1 MSSASHLLPNRI
13 SGFSRVAIP
22 AFLAIFGMIGS
33 GFAVV
38 ADEDLRRAEEISF
51 FETKI
56 RPVLETSCKS
66 CHGPKVA
73 ESDLRLDS
81 AAALKAG
88 GAVFGPAVVPGKP
101 DESPL
106 LKAIEYKD
114 DDLKMPPKPG
124 PLAAGVVADFRRWI
138 ERGAIWPADATAGD
152 AVKRFDIA
160 TRKAQ
165 LPWLWK
171 GPSKPA
177 VPGVKQ
183 AEWPRGEIDRFLLA
197 GMEAAGIG
205 PAGDIGDVAWLRRAS
220 FVLTGLPPTVAEI
233 DAFLADTAA
242 DKSARAV
249 DRLMASPAYG
259 ERWARHWMDLV
270 RYAESRGH
278 EGDYTIANAWRYR
291 DYLIRAFNADV
302 PYDQFVRE
310 HLAGDLLDQPR
321 LDPKT
326 GANES
331 VLATGWPFLGEEVHS
346 PVDIRQDETDRI
358 DNKIDVLG
366 KTFLGLTIA
375 CARCHDHKF
384 DAISQKDYYALSGFF
399 QSSTYRQTPYATM
412 SADREIGRK
421 LETARTARNQA
432 IRAAL
437 ASAEAPK
444 AAEIETA
451 LKAGAGSDPGRSFEA
466 FSKQLAGIE
475 ESAKKP
481 PGEGSKVVRTI
492 LDFQAGE
499 PGGWNVDGP
508 AFGTGPLPPGTILP
522 PGENGKGLK
531 VVARAGAFVDR
542 HFAKPRHDPASEA
555 EAGSLGN
562 WLRGSGTGRTRKF
575 TVETGHVQFL
585 VSGHMRVFASVA
597 SHFMVTGPLHGRVVR
612 EVKVDGDTPQWVHQ
626 DLTEYVGQRVFIEIT
641 PVADAPGALF
651 AIVETDGPRPPAM
664 AGDSGIVP
672 GVEPGETPNDRLA
685 RAIARAIE
693 ACGKSGPIAPG
704 DARLIDAVLQA
715 PAVLPG
721 FAERLAA
728 IVQAWAGEEKAIAAG
743 IAPQAPLAPALADLN
758 GVDEHVLLRGSWR
771 RQGPMA
777 HRGLPEA
784 FAEPI
789 SLSESSSGRRELAER
804 LTRPD
809 QPLVARVWVNRLWQH
824 VFGAGIVPTV
834 DNFGVLG
841 FRPTHPE
848 LLDYLAV
855 TFVADDAWSTRAMLK
870 RMLLSRAFGLTS
882 HASDAATETADP
894 QNVLL
899 HRGNLRRLEAEAIR
913 DAMLAVSGRL
923 DRSMYGPSVPVHL
936 TEFIVGRGR
945 PDKSG
950 PLDGAGRRS
959 VYTAVR
965 RNFLPTLMSAFD
977 MPPPFSTVGRRNVTN
992 VPAQALALANDPF
1005 VTGQARFWADR
1016 ELKEHPGDAD
1026 AARIERMFRTA
1037 LARMPDQAEK
1047 AALIDALGAF
1057 RESRKGGDAAQAEAW
1072 ADLAHTLFCVNE
1084 FRYIP

>member
-1 MSSASHLLPNRI
+1 MSIASHPLSNRLHGLVRAVIFGTLALSAS
-13 SGFSRVAIP
+13 
-22 AFLAIFGMIGS
+22 FGDGI
-33 GFAVV
+33 AVH
-38 ADEDLRRAEEISF
+38 ADEDIRRAEEISF

-73 ESDLRLDS
+73 ESDLRVDS
-81 AAALKAG
+81 EAALKAG
-88 GAVFGPAVVPGKP
+88 GAVHGPAIVPGKP

-106 LKAIEYKD
+106 FKAIEYKEE
-114 DDLKMPPKPG
+114 DLKMPPKPG
-124 PLAAGVVADFRRWI
+124 PLSAETVADFRRWI
-138 ERGAIWPADATAGD
+138 ERGAVWPADPSASGS
-152 AVKRFDIA
+152 VKRFDLA

-165 LPWLWK
+165 LPWLWTT
-171 GPSKPA
+171 PEKPA
-177 VPGVKQ
+177 IPTVKN
-183 AEWPRGEIDRFLLA
+183 ADWPRGDIDRFLLA
-197 GMEAAGIG
+197 RLEGAGI
-205 PAGDIGDVAWLRRAS
+205 AAVADADEVTWLRRAS
-220 FVLTGLPPTVAEI
+220 FVVTGLPPTIAEV
-233 DAFLADTAA
+233 DAFVADASA
-242 DKSARAV
+242 DKRARAV
-249 DRLMASPAYG
+249 DRLLASPAYG

-310 HLAGDLLDQPR
+310 HLAGDLLEQPR

-331 VLATGWPFLGEEVHS
+331 LLATGWPFLGEEVHS

-399 QSSTYRQTPYATM
+399 QSSTYRQAPFATM
-412 SADREIGRK
+412 TADREIGRRF
-421 LETARTARNQA
+421 ETLRAAKNQA
-432 IRAAL
+432 IRAVL
-437 ASAEAPK
+437 ATAKPPLAADIESAMNAVPASEPGRTIRSFLDQLAR
-444 AAEIETA
+444 
-451 LKAGAGSDPGRSFEA
+451 LDAGANGPPAADGSKIARTIVDFEA
-466 FSKQLAGIE
+466 
-475 ESAKKP
+475 
-481 PGEGSKVVRTI
+481 GET
-492 LDFQAGE
+492 
-499 PGGWNVDGP
+499 GGWQVDGP
-508 AFGTGPLPPGTILP
+508 AFGSGPLKSGTILP
-522 PGENGKGLK
+522 PSPNDITLR
-531 VVARAGAFVDR
+531 VATRSGAYVDR
-542 HFAKPRHDPASEA
+542 QFAKPRPDPVSEN

-575 TVETGHVQFL
+575 TIETGHLHFL
-585 VSGHMRVFASVA
+585 VTGHMRVFASVA
-597 SHFMVTGPLHGRVVR
+597 SHFMVAGPLHGRVVR
-612 EVKVDGDTPQWVHQ
+612 EVKVEGDEPKWVHQ
-626 DLTEYVGQRVFIEIT
+626 DLTEYVGQRVVIEVT
-641 PVADAPGALF
+641 PVPNAPGAIF
-651 AIVETDGPRPPAM
+651 AIVESEGPKPPQTNVIHGTPKPPANDPTTI
-664 AGDSGIVP
+664 ASRIGAALEACSPGRTADNAQAATIAAILRHPALVP
-672 GVEPGETPNDRLA
+672 GLADRLT
-685 RAIARAIE
+685 
-693 ACGKSGPIAPG
+693 PIAT
-704 DARLIDAVLQA
+704 
-715 PAVLPG
+715 
-721 FAERLAA
+721 
-728 IVQAWAGEEKAIAAG
+728 AWAAEEMAIAAE

-784 FAEPI
+784 FSESI
-789 SLSESSSGRRELAER
+789 SLSDSTSGRRELAER

-824 VFGAGIVPTV
+824 VFGAGIVPTP

-848 LLDYLAV
+848 LLDHLAV
-855 TFVADDAWSTRAMLK
+855 TFVTDDAWSTRAILK
-870 RMLLSRAFGLTS
+870 RLLLSRAFGLSS
-882 HASDAATETADP
+882 HPGDAATETADP

-899 HRGNLRRLEAEAIR
+899 HRGNLRRLESEAIR

-923 DRSMYGPSVPVHL
+923 DPAMFGPPVPVHL

-959 VYTAVR
+959 IYTAVR
-965 RNFLPTLMSAFD
+965 RNFLPTLMTAFD
-977 MPPPFSTVGRRNVTN
+977 MPPPFSAVGRRNVTN

-1005 VTGQARFWADR
+1005 VIGQARFWADR
-1016 ELKEHPGDAD
+1016 ELREKPDDAD
-1026 AARIERMFRTA
+1026 EARIERMFRSA
-1037 LARMPDQAEK
+1037 LARKPVPAEK
-1047 AALIDALGAF
+1047 SALTDALNAF
-1057 RESRKGGDAAQAEAW
+1057 RQTRKGGDAARAEAEAW

-1084 FRYIP
+1084 FRYVP